1 MMLASVKFSLTFF
14 CLVWTFFLYKY
25 NRFSTPANDY
35 AVAPPNSSE
44 VIIID
49 PQASTAQS
57 AVSSNSSS
65 THAEFVPEAANRG
78 SNVSEKNRSRIL
90 QATMMFG
97 NTYLGLNERTL
108 QSHSDHAKR
117 WGYGDHILRREI
129 VGTGQWDKFIFSKIL
144 HLLNLIIGELKKPM
158 KERAEWVV

>member
-1 MMLASVKFSLTFF
+1 MMLASVKFSLTLF
-14 CLVWTFFLYKY
+14 CLVWIFSLYNY
-25 NRFSTPANDY
+25 NHFSIPSNDY
-35 AVAPPNSSE
+35 DVAPPNTSE
-44 VIIID
+44 VIIVN
-49 PQASTAQS
+49 PQTSAAQND
-57 AVSSNSSS
+57 VSSNTSSS
-65 THAEFVPEAANRG
+65 HAEFVLEAANRG
-78 SNVSEKNRSRIL
+78 NVSEKNRARIL

-108 QSHSDHAKR
+108 QTHSDHAKR

-144 HLLNLIIGELKKPM
+144 HLLNLIIGELKKPT

>member
-14 CLVWTFFLYKY
+14 CLVWIFFLYNY
-25 NRFSTPANDY
+25 NHFSTPSNDY
-35 AVAPPNSSE
+35 DVAPPNTSE
-44 VIIID
+44 VIIVD
-49 PQASTAQS
+49 PQTSAAQND
-57 AVSSNSSS
+57 VSSNSSS
-65 THAEFVPEAANRG
+65 SHAEFVLEAANRG
-78 SNVSEKNRSRIL
+78 NVSEKSRSRIL

-108 QSHSDHAKR
+108 QTHSDHAKR

-144 HLLNLIIGELKKPM
+144 HLLNLIIGELKKPT